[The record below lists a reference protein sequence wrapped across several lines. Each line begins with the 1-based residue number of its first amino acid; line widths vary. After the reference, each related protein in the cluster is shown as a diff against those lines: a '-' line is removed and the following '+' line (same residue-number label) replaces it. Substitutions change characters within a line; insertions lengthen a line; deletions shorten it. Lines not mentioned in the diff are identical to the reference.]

1 MYHIIVNINLA
12 TYAVLVLNK
21 ALVITTDGDEEEQAV
36 DILEAVDPLLS
47 F

>member
-1 MYHIIVNINLA
+1 MS

-21 ALVITTDGDEEEQAV
+21 ALIITTDSDEEEQAV
-36 DILEAVDPLLS
+36 DVLKAMDPLLS